1 MEEENNILRE
11 TVAEFSEKNLDEKI
25 IETEGISK
33 KLLDL
38 IASQGFLGSS
48 IPDKYS
54 GSGLDETSYE
64 IILEEIAKYSPSVAM
79 KIFILNSL
87 YYPAVKDTP
96 AENTLTDGATGKISA
111 TVDFINKI
119 FDLKTSACKIT
130 GTLKNILGSDSDKLI
145 IFNEGTSIVSGP
157 FRSESRDFMGFRGL
171 KFGDLAM
178 DNDFQK
184 LDNVSRLPEIMEKSY
199 GPASAIALGMIS
211 GALQKAIEYTNV
223 RKAFGNQ
230 LRDFEPVS
238 FRLARF
244 RSTET
249 ILRNTLYSKTDPYY
263 TFNFAMEHLVEIA
276 RYSVNTHGGYGYFK
290 DFGVEKFYR
299 DAIVMKSIFYGND
312 QLRKLTE
319 HVYAEKINFV

>member
-33 KLLDL
+33 KLADL

-96 AENTLTDGATGKISA
+96 AENTLTDVATGKISA

-119 FDLKTSACKIT
+119 NNLKISSGKLT
-130 GTLKNILGSDSDKLI
+130 GILKNILGSDSDKLI
-145 IFNEGTSIVSGP
+145 VFNGGTSIVSGP
-157 FRSESRDFMGFRGL
+157 FKSEARDFMGFRGL
-171 KFGDLAM
+171 KFGDLS
-178 DNDFQK
+178 
-184 LDNVSRLPEIMEKSY
+184 LDNSVQNLDKKNKLPEIMEKSY

-211 GALQKAIEYTNV
+211 GALQKAIDYTNV
-223 RKAFGNQ
+223 RKAFGNK

-244 RSTET
+244 RSNEA

-299 DAIVMKSIFYGND
+299 DAIVMKSIFYGTEE
-312 QLRKLTE
+312 LRKLTE

>member
-96 AENTLTDGATGKISA
+96 AEDTLADGAAGKISA

-119 FDLKTSACKIT
+119 VNLKTSGGKIT

-157 FRSESRDFMGFRGL
+157 FKSESRDFMGFRGL
-171 KFGDLAM
+171 KFGDLSM
-178 DNDFQK
+178 DNGLQK
-184 LDNVSRLPEIMEKSY
+184 LDNANRLPGIMEKSY
-199 GPASAIALGMIS
+199 GAASAMALGMIS

-223 RKAFGNQ
+223 RKAFGNK

-249 ILRNTLYSKTDPYY
+249 ILRNTLYGKTDPYY
-263 TFNFAMEHLVEIA
+263 TFNFAMENLVEIA

-299 DAIVMKSIFYGND
+299 DAIVMKSIFYGTD

>member
-96 AENTLTDGATGKISA
+96 AEDTLADGATGKISA

-119 FDLKTSACKIT
+119 VNLKTSGGKIT

-171 KFGDLAM
+171 KFGDLSM

-184 LDNVSRLPEIMEKSY
+184 LDNASRLPEIMEKSY
-199 GPASAIALGMIS
+199 GAASAIALGMIS

-223 RKAFGNQ
+223 RKAFGNK

-249 ILRNTLYSKTDPYY
+249 ILRNILYSKTDPYY

-299 DAIVMKSIFYGND
+299 DAIVMKSIFYGTD

>member
-11 TVAEFSEKNLDEKI
+11 TVAEFCEKNLDEKI

-33 KLLDL
+33 KLIDL

-54 GSGLDETSYE
+54 GSGLDKISYE
-64 IILEEIAKYSPSVAM
+64 IILEEISKYSPSVAM
-79 KIFILNSL
+79 KIFLLNSL
-87 YYPAVKDTP
+87 YYPSVKDTP
-96 AENTLTDGATGKISA
+96 AENTLTDASTGKISTA
-111 TVDFINKI
+111 VDFINKQVNVR
-119 FDLKTSACKIT
+119 TSAGKMT
-130 GTLKNILGSDSDKLI
+130 GEIKNILGSDCDQLI
-145 IFNEGTSIVSGP
+145 VFHGGTSTVSGP

-171 KFGDLAM
+171 KFGDLS
-178 DNDFQK
+178 
-184 LDNVSRLPEIMEKSY
+184 LDNSFQNLNSENKLPEIMEKSY

-211 GALQKAIEYTNV
+211 GALQKAIDYTNV

-249 ILRNTLYSKTDPYY
+249 ILRNVLYSKTDPYY

-290 DFGVEKFYR
+290 DFGVEKFY
-299 DAIVMKSIFYGND
+299 
-312 QLRKLTE
+312 LL
-319 HVYAEKINFV
+319 

>member
-79 KIFILNSL
+79 KIFIFNSL
-87 YYPAVKDTP
+87 YYPAVKGTP
-96 AENTLTDGATGKISA
+96 AEDTLADGATGKISA

-119 FDLKTSACKIT
+119 VNLKTSGGKIT

-171 KFGDLAM
+171 KFGDLSM

-184 LDNVSRLPEIMEKSY
+184 LDNASRLPEIMEKSY
-199 GPASAIALGMIS
+199 GAASAIALGMIS

-223 RKAFGNQ
+223 RKAFGNK

-249 ILRNTLYSKTDPYY
+249 ILRNILYSKTDPYY

-299 DAIVMKSIFYGND
+299 DAIVMKSIFYGTD